1 MWRASSMNKRGEEA
15 GEEPSAFF
23 RHRFGARDECEHF
36 QSGFM
41 GYVEIILMAKLGK
54 NESFCYLIS
63 VF

>member
-1 MWRASSMNKRGEEA
+1 MWRASSMNRGEEA
-15 GEEPSAFF
+15 GGKNRRRFF

-36 QSGFM
+36 QRGFM